1 MLFRP
6 LFRFVKSYIIK
17 GGFLDGKAG
26 LIQALL
32 DAHYQFAVVA
42 KLIEER
48 QKKSNV

>member
-1 MLFRP
+1 MMLRP
-6 LFRFVKSYIIK
+6 LVRFIKSYIIK

-42 KLIEER
+42 KLIEE
-48 QKKSNV
+48 KSC